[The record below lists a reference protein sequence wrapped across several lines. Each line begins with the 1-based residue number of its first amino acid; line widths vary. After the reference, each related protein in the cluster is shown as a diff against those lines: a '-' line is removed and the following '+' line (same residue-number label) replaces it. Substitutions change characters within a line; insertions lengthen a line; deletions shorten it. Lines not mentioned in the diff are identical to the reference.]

1 MYLDFYNIFEKIN
14 RVQDWSVQSLG
25 ETLQITQNNF
35 FEITPKIF
43 TILPFNLENQNDYL
57 LAGTLFFV
65 AERIAIRGTPKIF
78 YPFIST
84 QHNLFASQAEQELR
98 TCLEHESVIFEEKI
112 DGINL
117 RFFYVGEQYFFLP
130 RFGAGLKKNP
140 TDFNFEH
147 TAQKILE
154 KNYPRALELANS
166 GHILI
171 FELVSPAFDFLSL
184 PSKKADLIL
193 IDVLK
198 ENKFL
203 SRQERE
209 KIAAA
214 TGFSLPRVLKILDQP
229 LNDRQFL
236 KEIKSLEYMAHQLGI
251 EGMVAKGQNNEGEPV
266 FLKIK
271 AQGYR
276 VEHIGTSEI
285 PRRIINEVIQ
295 SLKIEL
301 GWESFVN
308 QELSWPI
315 LLNEL
320 GADFVLTSE
329 NRQKIEQYYESE
341 RKLIAQKLEACQ
353 QAQAILQTHKFTSRK
368 EVAQAAGNNSMLRQ
382 FLFQIWEESS
392 HQ

>member
-1 MYLDFYNIFEKIN
+1 MYLDFYKIFEKIK

-25 ETLQITQNNF
+25 GSLQIAQNNF

-43 TILPFNLENQNDYL
+43 TMLPVNLENQYDYL
-57 LAGTLFFV
+57 LAGTIFFM
-65 AERIAIRGTPKIF
+65 AERVAIRATPKIF
-78 YPFIST
+78 FPYIST
-84 QHNLFASQAEQELR
+84 RHNLFASQAEQEMR

-117 RFFYVGEQYFFLP
+117 RFFCMGERYFFLP
-130 RFGAGLKKNP
+130 RFNAGLKKNP

-147 TAQKILE
+147 AARKILE
-154 KNYPRALELANS
+154 KNYPKAFELINS
-166 GHILI
+166 GYIFI
-171 FELVSPAFDFLSL
+171 FELVSPAFDFLSI
-184 PSKKADLIL
+184 PSQKTDLIL

-198 ENKFL
+198 DNKFL
-203 SRQERE
+203 SRPERE
-209 KIAAA
+209 EIATT
-214 TGFSLPRVLKILDQP
+214 TGLSLPRVLKILDQP

-251 EGMVAKGQNNEGEPV
+251 EGLVAKGQNSEGEPV

-301 GWESFVN
+301 GWENFVN

-353 QAQAILQTHKFTSRK
+353 QAQAILQTQKFTSRK
-368 EVAQAAGNNSMLRQ
+368 EVAQAAGNNPMLRQ